1 MYEAMRDMP
10 YLSNM
15 GTSPEFLPCFFKYSN
30 PEFEQVY
37 KGQRYI
43 YIHIYIRVQA
53 ESSLHNDHC
62 NQLNC

>member
-43 YIHIYIRVQA
+43 YTHIYQGPGRVQ
-53 ESSLHNDHC
+53 SS
-62 NQLNC
+62 